1 MEEKRGKQESAS
13 LSITSELILKLS
25 NQTDFSKIQSLNFS
39 SKTGKLKVKI
49 IQTIENLFD
58 CTNLQSL
65 CLSYH
70 FITKIENLDS
80 LTRLRE
86 LDLSENRILKF
97 ENLHKLS
104 LLEVLNLSGNSIKE
118 LPKAALEPLKC
129 LKTLKIAKNKISSLS
144 EIGNLSILPNL
155 ESLSILGNPV
165 CEIEEYLLF
174 VAYYVPSIEAL
185 DGNLINSQQRQKASR
200 KHAGP
205 SPET

>member
-1 MEEKRGKQESAS
+1 MIDWTGDKFFQERF
-13 LSITSELILKLS
+13 EDFLKLVF
-25 NQTDFSKIQSLNFS
+25 NCTDKDVTAVNGSV
-39 SKTGKLKVKI
+39 G
-49 IQTIENLFD
+49 
-58 CTNLQSL
+58 
-65 CLSYH
+65 
-70 FITKIENLDS
+70 
-80 LTRLRE
+80 
-86 LDLSENRILKF
+86 
-97 ENLHKLS
+97 
-104 LLEVLNLSGNSIKE
+104 EVN
-118 LPKAALEPLKC
+118 KC